1 VTRPPA
7 NVGHFSIECDD
18 VERAKAF
25 YEAVFGWQ
33 IKPWG
38 PPNYYHITTGTS
50 ENPGILG
57 DLRERHHKLEG
68 TREGISGYLCTVTVT
83 ALKEVLAAAEAN
95 GGAIH
100 SPPYHI
106 EGVGDVAYIEDSEK
120 NRVGVIQHVAG
131 LRMPEGVR
139 GD

>member
-1 VTRPPA
+1 MSRA
-7 NVGHFSIECDD
+7 QNISHFAIECGD

-25 YEAVFGWQ
+25 YEAVFGWT
-33 IKPWG
+33 IRPWG
-38 PPNYYHITTGTS
+38 PPGYYHITTGTPDL
-50 ENPGILG
+50 PGILG
-57 DLRERHHKLEG
+57 DLRKRSESLSG
-68 TREGISGYLCTVTVT
+68 TGNRGYVCTINIGSM
-83 ALKEVLAAAEAN
+83 ADVLAAVEAN

-106 EGVGDVAYIEDSEK
+106 EGVGDVAYIEDSEG

-139 GD
+139 G

>member
-1 VTRPPA
+1 MSKAPA

-25 YEAVFGWQ
+25 YEAAFGWT

-38 PPNYYHITTGTS
+38 PPNYYHIHTGTP
-50 ENPGILG
+50 ERPGILG
-57 DLRERHHKLEG
+57 DLRERHHKLE
-68 TREGISGYLCTVTVT
+68 RRAEGISGYLCTITVGS
-83 ALKEVLAAAEAN
+83 LKDVLAAVDSA
-95 GGAIH
+95 GGKIH

-106 EGVGDVAYIEDSEK
+106 EGVGEVAYIEDSEA
-120 NRVGVIQHVAG
+120 NRVGVIQQVAG
-131 LRMPEGVR
+131 LQMPEGVR